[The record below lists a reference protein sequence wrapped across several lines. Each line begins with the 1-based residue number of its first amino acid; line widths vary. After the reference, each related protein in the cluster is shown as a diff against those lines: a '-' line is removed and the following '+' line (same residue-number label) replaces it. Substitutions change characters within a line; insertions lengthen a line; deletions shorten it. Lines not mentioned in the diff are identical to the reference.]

1 MGKKV
6 GQLIDVEV
14 NDDDISTSHRLPLPK
29 TTFGDARLK
38 EPAII
43 VKLLKDAIF
52 GKSYIQLGSSFGAKQ
67 PEIWDWFAIP
77 HERSLYRK
85 V

>member
-1 MGKKV
+1 MLEEEDTNQWVKKV

-43 VKLLKDAIF
+43 VKLLKTRSSGRVIF
-52 GKSYIQLGSSFGAKQ
+52 S
-67 PEIWDWFAIP
+67 
-77 HERSLYRK
+77 
-85 V
+85 